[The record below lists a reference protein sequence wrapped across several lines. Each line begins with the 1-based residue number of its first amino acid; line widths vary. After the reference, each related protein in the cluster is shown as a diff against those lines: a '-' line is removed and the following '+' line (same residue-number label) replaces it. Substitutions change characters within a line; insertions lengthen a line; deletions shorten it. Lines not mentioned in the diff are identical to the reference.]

1 MDGKLLILCDEMPG
15 THSDGQ
21 KEYKIR
27 DSRFL
32 AVPMRHPEDDV
43 DRIFVSWDSII
54 PEDRAFIEQCKYYA
68 RFIEKPKDPLF
79 GISRRGST
87 DPADGTLKDSVQEA
101 SYYDTFE
108 RNFNYLYRM
117 MKSGE
122 DWQGEAMELGVQYP
136 LDADERFFSDLV
148 RLVNNNGIVAILP
161 CFSEEKEGQAITKY
175 RRDMLE
181 IWKNRND
188 MRRKSGF
195 RRTDEYST
203 AQVLDFETYSDFEE
217 ILYGRSSEEIMKI
230 YSMPIFGE
238 PTNNSSHSGEHEE
251 R

>member
-15 THSDGQ
+15 THSDGH

-32 AVPMRHPEDDV
+32 AAPMIHPEDDT

-54 PEDRAFIEQCKYYA
+54 PEDRAFIEQCKHYA
-68 RFIEKPKDPLF
+68 RFTEKPEDPLF
-79 GISRRGST
+79 GIQRRGST

-101 SYYDTFE
+101 SYYETFE
-108 RNFNYLYRM
+108 RNFNYLYGL
-117 MKSGE
+117 MKKGE
-122 DWQGEAMELGVQYP
+122 DWYGEAMELGVQYP

-148 RLVNNNGIVAILP
+148 KLMNNNGIVAILP
-161 CFSEEKEGQAITKY
+161 CFSKDREGLGITRY

-181 IWKNRND
+181 IWKNRNE

-195 RRTDEYST
+195 RRSEEYS
-203 AQVLDFETYSDFEE
+203 AANVLDFETYSDFGE
-217 ILYGRSSEEIMKI
+217 ILYVKSSEEIMKI

-238 PTNNSSHSGEHEE
+238 SSDNPDHDGGPEL
-251 R
+251 